1 MGCLKRDQLGSTI
14 GVRVGPSIPPLWG
27 SPDRARTNARDM
39 AFARPIG
46 QPRGYWRSE
55 MQAAAPE
62 ILASEVSVA
71 GARVWAQWAVATN

>member
-1 MGCLKRDQLGSTI
+1 
-14 GVRVGPSIPPLWG
+14 
-27 SPDRARTNARDM
+27 M

-71 GARVWAQWAVATN
+71 DARVWAQWAVATN